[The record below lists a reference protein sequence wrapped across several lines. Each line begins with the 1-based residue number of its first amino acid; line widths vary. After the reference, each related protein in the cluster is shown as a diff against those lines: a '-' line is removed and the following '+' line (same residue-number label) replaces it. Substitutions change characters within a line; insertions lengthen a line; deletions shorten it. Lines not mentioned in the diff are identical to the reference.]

1 MFRNK
6 IIIIIS
12 IIFFSLANSVFAFVQ
27 DYIPNDPNI
36 IYQNYFNLINIKPSW
51 SDDIKVNKEIIVAVL
66 DSGIDLDHP
75 DLENSLWTNIDE
87 IPNDGLDNDNNS
99 YIDDYHGW
107 DFIDSDQIPE
117 PEIDK
122 DYDFTA
128 VNHGTVIAGIIA
140 AESNNAGI
148 VGIAPQAK
156 IMSLRILNE
165 KGAGN
170 TLVLSQAINYA
181 LENGADIINLSLV
194 GDAYNDDLKEAII
207 KAYNQGIVIIAASGN
222 EESSGLNL
230 NNNPQYPVCDIDNIN
245 RVFGVTALDQQKK
258 LTSFSN
264 YGQECIDISAP
275 GTGFYS
281 TVYHN
286 NNDPKFSKYYSSSW
300 SGTSVAAPI
309 VSATAA
315 LIKMN
320 YPHLRPDTIYNILAA
335 SANDLRASDP
345 LNYKYL
351 GSGLIDIG
359 GALNLAKEYVNQE
372 IKLVLAPEAGSQPEI
387 LILDELGNLQSSFM
401 AYDSN
406 FHGGVNIAIG
416 DVNGDGKDE
425 IITAP
430 LKGGGPHIRVFDKT
444 GKVLYQFMAY
454 DSNFHGGVNIAIGD
468 VNSDGKDE
476 IITAPASSAPP
487 EIRVFKGS
495 GLKYKFL
502 AYDSSISKGV
512 KITVGDINDDK
523 WLEIITVPNDETPTI
538 KLFNF
543 KGRLKGQFLAY
554 SKHLKTGIDILAQ
567 DFSGDKKP
575 ELLTLPDQGSTALLK
590 IYDSGGLEKD
600 SFYLREI
607 DDKNGYN
614 FSVLVD

>member
-6 IIIIIS
+6 ITIIIS

-51 SDDIKVNKEIIVAVL
+51 SNDIKVNKEIIVAVL

-140 AESNNAGI
+140 AESNNSGI

-286 NNDPKFSKYYSSSW
+286 NNDPKFSKYYSASW

-387 LILDELGNLQSSFM
+387 LILDELGNLQSSF
-401 AYDSN
+401 
-406 FHGGVNIAIG
+406 
-416 DVNGDGKDE
+416 
-425 IITAP
+425 
-430 LKGGGPHIRVFDKT
+430 L
-444 GKVLYQFMAY
+444 AY